1 VQNLGGDFGNGAR
14 LPRRSRAGVT
24 LNYVDPQGTM
34 RLLST
39 LEGQWVAGQPALL
52 VTGIEGGVVTGGVG
66 LVGRLGYATRSPTS
80 DASRF
85 TVGGGVELGRLH
97 FDYAY
102 QGFDVLGGGTH
113 RVGLRWTP

>member
-1 VQNLGGDFGNGAR
+1 
-14 LPRRSRAGVT
+14 
-24 LNYVDPQGTM
+24 M

-39 LEGQWVAGQPALL
+39 LEGQWTPGQPAIL
-52 VTGIEGGVVTGGVG
+52 VQGVEGGVVTGGVG

-97 FDYAY
+97 LDYAY
-102 QGFDVLGGGTH
+102 QTFAVLGGGTH